1 MLVSILHSTRRYGL
15 SGTAGGEDWSAEGE
29 DWQSAGGEDWSA
41 GGEDWIDRVLGVRI
55 GVLRVRFG
63 RVLGV
68 RIGVLEVRIGLAE
81 CWG

>member
-55 GVLRVRFG
+55 GVLE
-63 RVLGV
+63 V
-68 RIGVLEVRIGLAE
+68 RIGRVLEVRIGLAE